1 MISYSVYKVV
11 HLLGVLMVFLALGG
25 VTMHVING
33 GGKDH
38 SWRKPVAITHGIG
51 LLLALVGG
59 FGLLARLGVMH
70 GTLPG
75 WVIAKLGIW
84 LVFAVLVGV
93 VVRKKSWAKPLWLIT
108 LLLGGLAAYLAGS
121 KPF

>member
-11 HLLGVLMVFLALGG
+11 HLLGVLMVFLSLGG
-25 VTMHVING
+25 ATMHSINS

-38 SWRKPVAITHGIG
+38 SWRKPLSITHGVG
-51 LLLALVGG
+51 LLLALIGG

-70 GTLPG
+70 GALPG
-75 WVIAKLGIW
+75 WVITKLGIW
-84 LVFAVLVGV
+84 FVFAIMVGV

-108 LLLGGLAAYLAGS
+108 ILLGGVAAYLAGS